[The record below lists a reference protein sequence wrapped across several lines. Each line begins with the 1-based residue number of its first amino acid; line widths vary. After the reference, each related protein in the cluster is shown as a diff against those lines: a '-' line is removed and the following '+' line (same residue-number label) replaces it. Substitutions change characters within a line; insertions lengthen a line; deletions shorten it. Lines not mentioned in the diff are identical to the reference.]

1 MLLFLLVA
9 CQGDQV
15 KQGGGDVIT
24 WDDDRVLEADTTV
37 PAGQTLVI
45 APGVTVSAAEGVRLI
60 VQGELVA
67 RGEEDAPIVFTGD
80 PEARWGGIALEDG
93 AVDADFEDVDAY
105 VDGSILE
112 QVVIENA
119 TRGLAL
125 VGAAPYLHAVTF
137 QDNEIPSTVDTIGG
151 AALLVADGA
160 APRVRDCLFQRNVAN
175 AFAFGGAL
183 YVDGADPI
191 VQDST
196 FEDNSSSY
204 GGAIATDRMAAPI
217 VGSVFT
223 GNDSIS
229 DGGALSLV
237 STVSALLHDT
247 VSENTARK
255 DGGGVHVCVDCDPH
269 AAPHLLDTVIT
280 GNATSADDPDG
291 DAGGVGAAFLGA
303 FVGDEVHDN
312 TRDGEPSDFGWF
324 NLVSED
330 WPDWVSTATLS
341 DTWWGTTDPDAVAE
355 AVWDGADSDRYGLIE
370 VDAPR
375 EGPIGDPLPR
385 VVLATRRTRYED
397 AGEAIP
403 IFLTLYNPGPEAR
416 FTLTVTRDGAAWAD
430 LDLPLATAV
439 DGGWSLDLPENAV
452 WFGQI
457 AEEQSD
463 GVTESD
469 ITWEATLLDADGA
482 MVGVPSLARYLTGAP

>member
-1 MLLFLLVA
+1 MLLILLVA
-9 CQGDQV
+9 CRGDQ
-15 KQGGGDVIT
+15 GAESASDVIT
-24 WDDDRVLEADTTV
+24 WDSDRALEADTTV
-37 PAGQTLVI
+37 AAGSTLVI
-45 APGVTVSAAEGVRLI
+45 APGVTISAAEGVRLI
-60 VQGELVA
+60 VQGELDA
-67 RGEEDAPIVFTGD
+67 RGDEDAPIVFTGD
-80 PEARWGGIALEDG
+80 AEARWGGIEFQDG
-93 AVDADFEDVDAY
+93 AVDAAFENFDSY

-112 QVVIENA
+112 HVVIEDA

-125 VGAAPYLHAVTF
+125 RGASPYLHAVTF

-160 APRVRDCLFQRNVAN
+160 TPRIRDCVFRRNVAN
-175 AFAFGGAL
+175 AFAFGGAI
-183 YVDGADPI
+183 YVDQADPI
-191 VQDST
+191 VQDAT
-196 FEDNSSSY
+196 FEDNRSSY

-237 STVSALLHDT
+237 STVSALLHDRVT
-247 VSENTARK
+247 ENTAGK

-269 AAPHLLDTVIT
+269 AAPHLLDSVIT

-303 FVGDEVHDN
+303 FVGNEVHDN

-324 NLVSED
+324 NLVSEG

-341 DTWWGTTDPDAVAE
+341 DTWWGSTDPEAVAE
-355 AVWDGADSDRYGLIE
+355 AIWDGADSDSYGLVAVE
-370 VDAPR
+370 APR
-375 EGPIGDPLPR
+375 SGPIGDPLPR
-385 VVLATRRTRYED
+385 VVLATRRTRYTD

-403 IFLTLYNPGPEAR
+403 IFLTLYNPGSAAH
-416 FTLTVTRDGAAWAD
+416 FTLTLTRDGLSWQE
-430 LDLPLATAV
+430 LDLPGVTPEG
-439 DGGWSLDLPENAV
+439 DGYSLDLPADAV

-457 AEEQSD
+457 AEEEAD

-469 ITWEATLLDADGA
+469 TTWEATLSDADGA
-482 MVGVPSLARYLTGAP
+482 VVGVPSVARYLTAAP